1 MTRYL
6 HSRLTSR
13 QLPDLLQTILVAE
26 LIAPS
31 QCLWLV
37 SPWISDIPVVDNTAN
52 TFLALEPSW
61 YRSKIRFSQVL
72 ASLTQQGTTVCIAT
86 RPDPHNNSFLETL
99 ASKADS
105 DYLKLHKAEELHI
118 KGILTDSFFLA
129 GSMNFTFN
137 GITVNQEMLS
147 YEIEPTTIAEQKLNF
162 RVRWGDTVS

>member
-13 QLPDLLQTILVAE
+13 QLPDLIQMILVAE

-31 QCLWLV
+31 ECLWIV
-37 SPWISDIPVVDNTAN
+37 SPWISDIPVIDNTAN

-61 YRSKIRFSQVL
+61 YRSKIRFSHVL

-86 RPDPHNNSFLETL
+86 RLDFHNNSFLEAL
-99 ASKADS
+99 YNKADA
-105 DYLKLHKAEELHI
+105 DYLNLHRTEELHT
-118 KGILTDSFFLA
+118 KGILSDSFFLA

-147 YEIEPTTIAEQKLNF
+147 YETDPATIAEQNLNF
-162 RVRWGDTVS
+162 RARWGGRS

>member
-52 TFLALEPSW
+52 TFLALE
-61 YRSKIRFSQVL
+61 
-72 ASLTQQGTTVCIAT
+72 ASCIA
-86 RPDPHNNSFLETL
+86 PKFAFLK
-99 ASKADS
+99 S
-105 DYLKLHKAEELHI
+105 
-118 KGILTDSFFLA
+118 
-129 GSMNFTFN
+129 
-137 GITVNQEMLS
+137 
-147 YEIEPTTIAEQKLNF
+147 
-162 RVRWGDTVS
+162 